1 MARRWLLLLR
11 GPTKKKRVLTHV
23 MLDRAPRA
31 PPIGCARQ
39 PHDDAIS
46 DAGSALEN
54 FVYALRRALSS
65 SSASRE
71 AQRFASTD
79 IKLGSNLID
88 VELGRKQKWVH
99 VRAICRKGKVKL
111 MGGSSRNGS
120 DMPI

>member
-1 MARRWLLLLR
+1 MEFQQRGAKVEEELGGKRRATTEEW
-11 GPTKKKRVLTHV
+11 TSNKK
-23 MLDRAPRA
+23 
-31 PPIGCARQ
+31 
-39 PHDDAIS
+39 
-46 DAGSALEN
+46 
-54 FVYALRRALSS
+54 RALSS
-65 SSASRE
+65 NSASRDP
-71 AQRFASTD
+71 QRFASTD